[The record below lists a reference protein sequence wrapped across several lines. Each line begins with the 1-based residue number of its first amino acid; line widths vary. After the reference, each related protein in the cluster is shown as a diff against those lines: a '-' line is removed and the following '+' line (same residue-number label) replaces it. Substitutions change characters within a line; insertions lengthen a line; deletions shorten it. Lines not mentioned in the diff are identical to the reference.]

1 MVKDGIWHY
10 LALKKISV
18 LFTGLIPKHVG
29 KDYCLNCLHSYRTEN
44 QLKKHYDVCN
54 NHDYCYVEMPKKDNT
69 N

>member
-29 KDYCLNCLHSYRTEN
+29 KDYCLNCLHSCRTEN

>member
-10 LALKKISV
+10 LAVKKISV
-18 LFTGLIPKHVG
+18 LFTRLIPKHVG

-54 NHDYCYVEMPKKDNT
+54 NHDYCYVETQKKDNT